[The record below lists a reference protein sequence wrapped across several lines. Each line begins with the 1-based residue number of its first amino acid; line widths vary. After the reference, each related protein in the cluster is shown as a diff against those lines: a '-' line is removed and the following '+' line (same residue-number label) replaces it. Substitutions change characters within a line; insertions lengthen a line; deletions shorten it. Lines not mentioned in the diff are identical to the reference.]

1 MTELLIIILN
11 RDRGHAISQVRKG
24 AGVMPGWVLRWILNI
39 LAICLTAAL
48 LPGFEVSIWGAIVGS
63 IFLGIINAVIRP
75 LLIILTLP
83 LNLVTLGLFTF
94 VINGLMLWLTSI
106 TVKGFDIYGF
116 GWAILSAIVLSIFSF
131 VISFFIEDKLVDLG
145 R

>member
-1 MTELLIIILN
+1 
-11 RDRGHAISQVRKG
+11 
-24 AGVMPGWVLRWILNI
+24 MPGWILRWVLNI
-39 LAICLTAAL
+39 IAILLTAAL
-48 LPGFEVSIWGAIVGS
+48 VSGFEVTIWGAIVGS
-63 IFLGIINAVIRP
+63 IVLGVINAVIRP

-94 VINGLMLWLTSI
+94 VINGLMLKLTAV

-116 GWAILSAIVLSIFSF
+116 WWAVLSAIVLSLMSF
-131 VISFFIEDKLVDLG
+131 AISSFIDDKDINLG